1 MTQAVQHDSLPAI
14 IPQARSN
21 HDDSSYVHCSSRRVL
36 GQWKLTVETPNGT
49 TNPILTINAADAG
62 YSGTYVGPRGSFE
75 LKEIKVEGNTFS
87 FPLTITIPIGKM
99 DFQYTGKVEGDTLSG
114 SIGNAQGTI
123 PFVGVRVK

>member
-1 MTQAVQHDSLPAI
+1 MMIRRTFVVLFVAFSAFITTLQADP
-14 IPQARSN
+14 
-21 HDDSSYVHCSSRRVL
+21 SSVV

-49 TNPILTINAADAG
+49 TNPILTISAADTG

-99 DFQYTGKVEGDTLSG
+99 DFQYTGKVEGDTVSG
-114 SIGNAQGTI
+114 AIGNPQGTI
-123 PFVGVRVK
+123 PFFGVRVQ